1 MKEHS
6 EKWFLKRD
14 KHLKDP
20 FRNTKKYNY
29 IPTVVFIVIFFIA
42 KDYYHGWLSFG
53 LSFLSISV
61 FFHASLTWA
70 WFVEL
75 MLWLPLLTVQIVAG
89 YYAIKSFANI
99 SLAKYYF
106 NKSLNQASDYLGSL
120 RSVTLVGSPGC
131 GKTFTGG
138 ANFAI
143 VIAQMQWQK
152 LKSDYFLQK
161 CMLTRWIRKCDT
173 DKLKAFQAIEAA
185 YLFYSEREGEYIPC
199 LISSIPLEDQY
210 GRRSYELTLEMYLQL
225 KRAPECSVL
234 FNDECGVSQGAN
246 TSRTTDTHIADFWRF
261 NRHFGDFILI
271 NTEQGG
277 DGTSKAVRKV
287 TDCNIRLA
295 GQTWLMAPNKL
306 IKWHN
311 RAQERFIKRVQKGKY
326 NAIKEQRL
334 GEKLFYRGEYIKTI
348 GFRKIPY
355 RYETSEGNLVNLKAG
370 EYIFPARG
378 FGAYDSRAF
387 RNAYA
392 AKDMPINLKPWQS
405 LLINESD
412 LHRYDPKTKEKKAA

>member
-29 IPTVVFIVIFFIA
+29 IPTVVFIVIFFIT
-42 KDYYHGWLSFG
+42 KDYYHGWLSVG

-99 SLAKYYF
+99 SLAKYYV

-199 LISSIPLEDQY
+199 L
-210 GRRSYELTLEMYLQL
+210 
-225 KRAPECSVL
+225 K
-234 FNDECGVSQGAN
+234 
-246 TSRTTDTHIADFWRF
+246 
-261 NRHFGDFILI
+261 I
-271 NTEQGG
+271 NTGVE
-277 DGTSKAVRKV
+277 AM
-287 TDCNIRLA
+287 N
-295 GQTWLMAPNKL
+295 
-306 IKWHN
+306 
-311 RAQERFIKRVQKGKY
+311 
-326 NAIKEQRL
+326 
-334 GEKLFYRGEYIKTI
+334 
-348 GFRKIPY
+348 
-355 RYETSEGNLVNLKAG
+355 
-370 EYIFPARG
+370 
-378 FGAYDSRAF
+378 
-387 RNAYA
+387 
-392 AKDMPINLKPWQS
+392 
-405 LLINESD
+405 
-412 LHRYDPKTKEKKAA
+412 